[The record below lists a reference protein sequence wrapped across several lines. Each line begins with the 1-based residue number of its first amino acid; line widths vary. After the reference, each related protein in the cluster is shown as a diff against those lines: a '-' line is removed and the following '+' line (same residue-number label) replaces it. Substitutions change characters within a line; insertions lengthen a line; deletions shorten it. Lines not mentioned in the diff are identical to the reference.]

1 MSKKYEERKFVS
13 IQSKVSPSTVKRLDA
28 VVERG
33 KFESKYELLQYLI
46 SVFLRF
52 ADPENEDEDTEGQ
65 ELAEFARLFDG
76 WDDYRQRIIT
86 TKPQGNKHLR
96 LTEMICIYSEVG
108 KRGYVGK
115 KISFNATETKVTDNV
130 GNVLDVVL
138 KKLYPAIYDK
148 LYMLTEQVEERSISK
163 TLEKLLVELLNDVDN
178 ETLDK
183 IFDDA
188 KGGVEYGNVPMRKR
202 KRSINDEQGRKL

>member
-1 MSKKYEERKFVS
+1 MSKRYEERKFVS

-46 SVFLRF
+46 SVFLKF
-52 ADPENEDEDTEGQ
+52 ADPENEDEDADAK
-65 ELAEFARLFDG
+65 ELEEFARLFDG

-86 TKPQGNKHLR
+86 TKPQGNKHMR

-108 KRGYVGK
+108 KKGYIGK
-115 KISFNATETKVTDNV
+115 KISFNASETKVTDNV

-138 KKLYPAIYDK
+138 KKLYPSIYEK
-148 LYMLTEQVEERSISK
+148 LYAFTEQLEERSISK
-163 TLEKLLVELLNDVDN
+163 ALEKLLVELLKDVDSV
-178 ETLDK
+178 TLER
-183 IFDDA
+183 IFADA
-188 KGGVEYGNVPMRKR
+188 KGDIEYGRVPVRKR
-202 KRSINDEQGRKL
+202 HKSLNDEQGC

>member
-65 ELAEFARLFDG
+65 DLAEFAKLFNG
-76 WDDYRQRIIT
+76 WDDYRNRIIT
-86 TKPQGNKHLR
+86 TKPQGNRHLQ
-96 LTEMICIYSEVG
+96 LVDMVCIYSEVG
-108 KRGYVGK
+108 KKGYVGK
-115 KISFNATETKVTDNV
+115 KISFKATETKVTDYV
-130 GNVLDVVL
+130 GNVLEVVL
-138 KKLYPAIYDK
+138 KKLYPGIYEK
-148 LYMLTEQVEERSISK
+148 LYNMTEQVEERSISK
-163 TLEKLLVELLNDVDN
+163 TLEKLLDELLKDVDS
-178 ETLDK
+178 ETLAR
-183 IFDDA
+183 IFAEA
-188 KGGVEYGNVPMRKR
+188 KSEIEYGITPKR
-202 KRSINDEQGRKL
+202 KRHKSINDV